1 MGGGGGEEG
10 ADFLASMSM
19 KPGGKERMFK
29 KDVQGN
35 VCLESVKA
43 HVFPSRK
50 PEALHSSSWLS
61 KSIPVAFESVTILK
75 LGTKGLSS

>member
-29 KDVQGN
+29 KDV
-35 VCLESVKA
+35 
-43 HVFPSRK
+43 
-50 PEALHSSSWLS
+50 
-61 KSIPVAFESVTILK
+61 
-75 LGTKGLSS
+75 